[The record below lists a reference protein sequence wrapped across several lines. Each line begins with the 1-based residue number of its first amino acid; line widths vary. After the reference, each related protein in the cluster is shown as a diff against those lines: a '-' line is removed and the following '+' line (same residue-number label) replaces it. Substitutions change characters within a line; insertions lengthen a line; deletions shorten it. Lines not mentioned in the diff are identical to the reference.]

1 VGGQLGIDAG
11 ATKKIEG
18 NEGLGEEAVPKMQ
31 GEIRVRGT
39 EASNKVIL
47 EGAYGSFGGI
57 TTVQMGGGGC
67 QLKVDVFRGH
77 EGLEGGRGF
86 VVEALKLWT
95 QAALGKQSVST
106 FVGGQ
111 NLGSGLVPHEFDMDG
126 VAIVIVK
133 NKHVVVAG
141 TGGSEET
148 ARLVRVDLTG
158 NPLVG
163 NKDMVCACDGGGGG
177 VGRVKVRHSGGR
189 WFRRDG
195 GTDRGKLGGAKVRA
209 LLVKVALDHGGGT
222 RWILADLAGGKFWKS
237 RKMAGVEGLAPWP
250 GALFLHVALV
260 WRRFLLVPWVQQ

>member
-31 GEIRVRGT
+31 GEIRVRGA

-57 TTVQMGGGGC
+57 TTVQMGGC

-95 QAALGKQSVST
+95 QAALGKESVST

-111 NLGSGLVPHEFDMDG
+111 NLRAGLVLHEFDMDG

-133 NKHVVVAG
+133 NEHVVVAG

-158 NPLVG
+158 DPLVG
-163 NKDMVCACDGGGGG
+163 NKDMVGACDGGGRREVQGQAQRRQVG
-177 VGRVKVRHSGGR
+177 PSGWGNRQGEAWWSEGSRVVGRGG
-189 WFRRDG
+189 
-195 GTDRGKLGGAKVRA
+195 
-209 LLVKVALDHGGGT
+209 
-222 RWILADLAGGKFWKS
+222 
-237 RKMAGVEGLAPWP
+237 P
-250 GALFLHVALV
+250 
-260 WRRFLLVPWVQQ
+260 